1 MPGRKAGMKV
11 VPSRP
16 DTAAE
21 SASAR
26 RQATAMIEIDRVS
39 QVFQTS
45 GRQNHLALS
54 EISLAIDDGAFV
66 SILGPSGCGKATLL
80 YIVGGFVH
88 PTTGSARM
96 KGKPIRG
103 PGPDRGPVFQ
113 EFALFP
119 WKTVLGNVMYG
130 PRQQGVRAAEAEA
143 QSRTLLEM
151 VGLKGFEGFYPKEL
165 SGGMKQRVALART
178 LAYHPEVLLMDE
190 PFGSLDAHTRTRLQN
205 DLLNIWERDRK
216 TVLFVTH
223 SVEEAVFLSDKVVMM
238 TRSPGRI
245 RQIVHIVWPR
255 PRRRTELLLDPR
267 YQKYVVDIERMFD
280 DSGEGELQS

>member
-1 MPGRKAGMKV
+1 
-11 VPSRP
+11 
-16 DTAAE
+16 
-21 SASAR
+21 
-26 RQATAMIEIDRVS
+26 MIEIDHVS

-45 GRQNHLALS
+45 ARRDHLALS
-54 EISLAIDDGAFV
+54 DISLTIEERAFV
-66 SILGPSGCGKATLL
+66 SILGPSGCGKSTLL
-80 YIVGGFVH
+80 YIVGGFV
-88 PTTGSARM
+88 PPSQGLAKM
-96 KGKPIRG
+96 KGHAITG

-119 WKTVLGNVMYG
+119 WKSVLGNVMYG
-130 PRQQGVRAAEAEA
+130 PRQQGVKHAQAEA
-143 QSRTLLEM
+143 QSRALIEM
-151 VGLKGFEGFYPKEL
+151 VGLKGFENFYPKEL

-190 PFGSLDAHTRTRLQN
+190 PFGALDAHTRTRLQN

-245 RQIVHIVWPR
+245 RQVVDIDLPR

-280 DSGEGELQS
+280 DSGEDEIRP

>member
-1 MPGRKAGMKV
+1 
-11 VPSRP
+11 
-16 DTAAE
+16 
-21 SASAR
+21 
-26 RQATAMIEIDRVS
+26 MIEIDHVS

-45 GRQNHLALS
+45 ARQDHLALS
-54 EISLAIDDGAFV
+54 DISLTVADGAFV
-66 SILGPSGCGKATLL
+66 SILGPSGCGKSTLL
-80 YIVGGFVH
+80 YIVGGFVQ
-88 PTTGSARM
+88 PTSGAAKM
-96 KGKPIRG
+96 KGQTIKG

-119 WKTVLGNVMYG
+119 WKSVLGNVMYG
-130 PRQQGVRAAEAEA
+130 LRQQGMKYAEAEA
-143 QSRTLLEM
+143 QSHALIEM
-151 VGLKGFEGFYPKEL
+151 VGLKGFENFYPKEL

-190 PFGSLDAHTRTRLQN
+190 PFGALDAHTRTRLQN

-245 RQIVHIVWPR
+245 RQIVDIDLPR

-267 YQKYVVDIERMFD
+267 YQQHVVAIERMFD
-280 DSGEGELQS
+280 DSGEDGLQP